1 MHVRKGTCLS
11 VLSLK
16 DAFTFTHTHTH
27 THTIRVGTHGCPALG
42 LRAQRR
48 GGGCCL
54 GCGPTGRYRTLRD
67 SLPPPLPPCLVG
79 LAFSRALDTRF
90 PRYPDP
96 KLRLRGEP
104 FPRWFWRFG
113 GLAALSRVLAS
124 DAAARRVAGES
135 LIAADSP
142 GRAAA
147 SSEVARSGGGG
158 GSSRMAGEASGR
170 AGISAHCG
178 PAHAS
183 PSSLAA
189 GGQARLAAPVPLCEG
204 PLSAAV
210 GGCPWH
216 PAAPCRVR
224 LCRPRGPLCGPLVAD
239 RDAGAAGPPRCD

>member
-1 MHVRKGTCLS
+1 MG
-11 VLSLK
+11 
-16 DAFTFTHTHTH
+16 
-27 THTIRVGTHGCPALG
+27 P
-42 LRAQRR
+42 RAQRG

-79 LAFSRALDTRF
+79 LALSRALDTRF

-104 FPRWFWRFG
+104 FPRWFWRFC

-158 GSSRMAGEASGR
+158 GFSRMAGEASGR

-183 PSSLAA
+183 PSARRSLGSRPVASPPVARPAWLRRCHCVRGLCPPPLGGALGIPPPHAA
-189 GGQARLAAPVPLCEG
+189 
-204 PLSAAV
+204 
-210 GGCPWH
+210 
-216 PAAPCRVR
+216 
-224 LCRPRGPLCGPLVAD
+224 
-239 RDAGAAGPPRCD
+239 